1 MPASQEHL
9 DELLLYCMNFAR
21 TRLAQAGDFYPFGAT
36 LTPDGQL
43 RDAPA
48 CPGAPGGAPPR
59 PHEVYD
65 FLVGLLKAGAGEG
78 RFLGMALAANVNIP
92 EQFKP
97 AAPDGIRVLI
107 ETRGYARYVYVPY
120 RIGRDDAAEEGAGR
134 GLRLFAPF
142 SVQVPPEFY
151 PKAN

>member
-9 DELLLYCMNFAR
+9 DELLLHCMNFAR
-21 TRLAQAGDFYPFGAT
+21 ERLAQAGDFYPFGAT
-36 LTPDGQL
+36 LLADGELQ
-43 RDAPA
+43 DAPGY
-48 CPGAPGGAPPR
+48 PEGKRPR

-65 FLVGLLKAGAGEG
+65 FLVKALKAGAGEG
-78 RFLGMALAANVNIP
+78 HFLGVALAANVNIP

-97 AAPDGIRVLI
+97 AAPDGIRVLV
-107 ETRGYARYVYVPY
+107 ETQGYARYVYVPY
-120 RIGRDDAAEEGAGR
+120 RIGRDDAREGEGEGR

-151 PKAN
+151 PKQ